1 MNPIPK
7 TNLICTK
14 SLIEMLS
21 YLRIEKDGTEIKNTL
36 LQPNIQH
43 CIRIVN
49 NTYKLEDKDKKAEI
63 KSEFEI
69 RAKNKEGKK
78 IFCCELK
85 EVYRIIDKQRNEGK
99 LTILIE
105 KDRSKYNIFL
115 FKSTKEAIEHFL
127 DKIILAKK
135 NDNNNKNISNL
146 NNYNINNNKV
156 INSITST
163 STQDNSKNNNK
174 DENILIN
181 MKKNNVYNR
190 RKFNELYRK
199 QKNDINIKRKKEI
212 NGINE
217 IISLDINNLNL
228 SNNIKRIEK
237 QVSIPIIYLC
247 EIFPDYLTFQIF
259 NFLDIKTLLWK
270 VCLINKELKKVCD
283 SYVDKIKLKDDTPN
297 EVFHR
302 ILSRFSYTRNI
313 ILGKAKNFNN
323 SNIKEMIGSLKY
335 LQYLDIS
342 NLENINDKS
351 IHKLL
356 TKTKGINIK
365 SLKLNAYLES
375 LHTALCYCLSFYKNM
390 TELSLINNK
399 FIPNEKSLIS
409 ISQNPRFYRRE
420 IMETI
425 IKLIK
430 SDLHKIKSL
439 NLFIFNAVSSYT
451 KIPIN
456 SFPFN
461 NLIELSI
468 DLIIIKEVRE
478 LQILN
483 HCEKLEK
490 FKLGEIAVQSQNN
503 ALNYIDIEKILNEQF
518 DIQEEEGGEIDFE
531 NEPTEVFGKIFYY
544 MKNMKE
550 INFGNFLTNEICQLI
565 SVYFKKIEKISI
577 ASEHIKDDAF
587 KYILMNCKDIKEID
601 LRGCDRFLGSCFL
614 EIRDEEFPKKLNK
627 AKFSVQSYNFYHVT
641 NFLIKKGI
649 KAENYIMSNK
659 SKI

>member
-21 YLRIEKDGTEIKNTL
+21 YLRIEKDGTEIKNNL

-49 NTYKLEDKDKKAEI
+49 NTYKLEDKEKKNET

-78 IFCCELK
+78 IFSCELK
-85 EVYRIIDKQRNEGK
+85 DVYRIIDKQRNEGK

-105 KDRSKYNIFL
+105 KDRSKYYIFL

-127 DKIILAKK
+127 DKINAAK
-135 NDNNNKNISNL
+135 NNAINNESISNNINNNKNI
-146 NNYNINNNKV
+146 
-156 INSITST
+156 NSIKSI
-163 STQDNSKNNNK
+163 STQNTSKNSNK
-174 DENILIN
+174 NENILSN
-181 MKKNNVYNR
+181 MKKSNIYNR
-190 RKFNELYRK
+190 RKFNELYKK
-199 QKNDINIKRKKEI
+199 QKNDINIKKKKEI
-212 NGINE
+212 NESNE
-217 IISLDINNLNL
+217 IISLDIKNLNL
-228 SNNIKRIEK
+228 FKDIKRIKKE
-237 QVSIPIIYLC
+237 VSIPIIYLC

-283 SYVDKIKLKDDTPN
+283 SYINKIKLKDDTPN

-302 ILSRFSYTRNI
+302 ILSRFSYTTNI

-351 IHKLL
+351 IHRLL
-356 TKTKGINIK
+356 VKTKGVNIK

-390 TELSLINNK
+390 IELSLINNK
-399 FIPNEKSLIS
+399 FIPNEKNLQN

-420 IMETI
+420 LMETI
-425 IKLIK
+425 VKLIK
-430 SDLHKIKSL
+430 SDLHKIKIL

-456 SFPFN
+456 SFPFS

-468 DLIIIKEVRE
+468 DLIIIKEIRE

-490 FKLGEIAVQSQNN
+490 FKLGEIAIQSQTN
-503 ALNYIDIEKILNEQF
+503 ALNYINIDQILNELF

-550 INFGNFLTNEICQLI
+550 INLGNFVTNEICQLI
-565 SVYFKKIEKISI
+565 SVYFKKIEKVTIS
-577 ASEHIKDDAF
+577 SENIKDDAF
-587 KYILMNCKDIKEID
+587 KCILMNCKDIKEID

-614 EIRDEEFPKKLNK
+614 EIRDEEFPKKLSK
-627 AKFSVQSYNFYHVT
+627 AKFSVQSYNFFHVT
-641 NFLIKKGI
+641 NFLINKGI
-649 KAENYIMSNK
+649 KAENYIMSTKNK
-659 SKI
+659 